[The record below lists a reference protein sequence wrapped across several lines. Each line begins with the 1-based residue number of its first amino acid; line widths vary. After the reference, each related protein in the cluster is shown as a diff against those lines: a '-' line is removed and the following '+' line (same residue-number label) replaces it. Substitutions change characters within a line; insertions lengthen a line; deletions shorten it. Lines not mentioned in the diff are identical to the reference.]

1 MPRASDVFLAIA
13 AIPFI
18 YYFLAIYST
27 WRYFGKAVRKPEAP
41 FTPPVS
47 ILKPIRGLDPDA
59 FENLASFCKLD
70 YPEFEIIFCVDP
82 EDEAVLSVLA
92 RLTDQFPERSIR
104 ILYGSG

>member
-27 WRYFGKAVRKPEAP
+27 WRYFRKAVRKPEAP

-70 YPEFEIIFCVDP
+70 YPEFEIIFCIDP
-82 EDEAVLSVLA
+82 DDVRLSQL
-92 RLTDQFPERSIR
+92 LDQLVAEFPQRAIR
-104 ILYGSG
+104 